1 MNTSINFKFSSVII
15 LIICTLFLNT
25 SSMPET
31 DIPLPIRSIFEQP
44 ADKIILE
51 KLSTMTLREKI
62 AQMIIS
68 STIPENFDENSKD
81 FQKLKD
87 LCQTTKVGGFIFF
100 KGSISDYSLLSN
112 KLQEFSETPLLISS
126 DFERGTGM
134 RVTDGTLF
142 PNNMAIG
149 ATNNPDLAYKMGLQ
163 IAAESRLMGVEQDY
177 APVCDVNNNPN
188 NPIIN
193 VRSFGE
199 DPELVSRMSGA
210 EIKGLQDGKVIS
222 TAKHFPG
229 HGDTEI
235 DSHSDLPVLNFSMDR
250 LNSLELIPFKNAI
263 QNNVMSVMIA
273 HLSFPELESQQ
284 HIPASL
290 SNNIV
295 NGLLIDKLGFK
306 GLTVTD
312 ALNMKG
318 ITKYFSTSD
327 VGVMCVNAGID
338 LILMPIDEETT
349 ISAIESEV
357 AAGRISEDR
366 INSSAEKIL
375 KAKEWLGLFSNKN
388 IADADAYKK
397 IRTSGADELGQQ
409 IADESITL
417 VKDDNNAIPVKNKN
431 ESVLLINLSDG
442 SDNNSKNLVA
452 SITGK
457 FNTSTVADINSELAD
472 DSQIQ
477 DVVDKAKSYD
487 HVIVGIFVKVKFGTG
502 KISILPSHIKLLN
515 QLSALGSKLIVISL
529 GNPYILKEFPAVPD
543 YLCTYGDADV
553 SINAVIKAI
562 MGEIKIKGKLPVSIN
577 EEYKFGSGITR

>member
-1 MNTSINFKFSSVII
+1 MKNQFNLKISAVLVLLFCTFFIHTDLVPGLDSAKEFRTPFEKPVSNFVR
-15 LIICTLFLNT
+15 
-25 SSMPET
+25 
-31 DIPLPIRSIFEQP
+31 D
-44 ADKIILE
+44 
-51 KLSTMTLREKI
+51 KLSAMTLREKI

-68 STIPENFDENSKD
+68 SAIPENFDENSKD
-81 FQKLKD
+81 VQKLKD
-87 LCQTTKVGGFIFF
+87 LCQRTKIGGVIFF
-100 KGSISDYSLLSN
+100 KGSISDYARLSN
-112 KLQEFSETPLLISS
+112 KLQEFSDTPLLISS

-163 IAAESRLMGVEQDY
+163 IAYESRLMGVEQDY

-210 EIKGLQDGKVIS
+210 MIKGLQEGKVIS

-273 HLSFPELESQQ
+273 HLSFPELETQQ

-295 NGLLIDKLGFK
+295 NGLLIDNLGFK
-306 GLTVTD
+306 GLIVTD

-338 LILMPIDEETT
+338 LILMPIDEEKT
-349 ISAIESEV
+349 IDAIESEIT
-357 AAGRISEDR
+357 AGRISEDR
-366 INSSAEKIL
+366 VNKSAEKIL
-375 KAKEWLGLFSNKN
+375 KAKEWLGLFNNKTIN
-388 IADADAYKK
+388 ETDAYKK
-397 IRTSGADELGQQ
+397 IRTGDADKLGQQ

-417 VKDDNNAIPVKNKN
+417 VKDDNNSIPIKNKN
-431 ESVLLINLSDG
+431 ENVLLINLSDG
-442 SDNNSKNLVA
+442 NDNINSKRLTSV
-452 SITGK
+452 ITEK
-457 FNTSTVADINSELAD
+457 FSLSTVADINAELTD

-477 DVVDKAKSYD
+477 SVIDKAKGYD
-487 HVIVGIFVKVKFGTG
+487 YVIVGIFAKVKYGTG
-502 KISILPSHIKLLN
+502 KISILTSHVKLLN
-515 QLSALGSKLIVISL
+515 GLSSLGNKLIVVSF
-529 GNPYILKEFPAVPD
+529 GNPYILKEFPAIPS
-543 YLCTYGDADV
+543 YICAYGDADV
-553 SINAVIKAI
+553 SINSAIKVIL
-562 MGEIKIKGKLPVSIN
+562 GEIRIKGRLPVSI
-577 EEYKFGSGITR
+577 GS